1 MLSIWASI
9 GRWAVLTIRMP
20 GDVQDVRIKVER
32 LEEMTARIDQRV
44 TDLNNQLD
52 NDLKHIKEEVTT
64 LLEETIISRTR
75 EEHFSTLLKELAA
88 EVQNG
93 R

>member
-1 MLSIWASI
+1 
-9 GRWAVLTIRMP
+9 MP